1 MCLCSSLL
9 LNIVLV
15 LKICVCNMKG
25 KKKKRPKDCKV
36 REFLCGPVAKTLLPK
51 QGARVQSLVR
61 ELDPTCHN

>member
-25 KKKKRPKDCKV
+25 KKRSKVCKV
-36 REFLCGPVAKTLLPK
+36 REFLYGPVAKTLLPK
-51 QGARVQSLVR
+51 QGARAQSLVR
-61 ELDPTCHN
+61 ELDATCHN